1 MNFDGRSPHF
11 NPNPLFE
18 DPVTVFLWRDRILT
32 LCRGRLFNN
41 LVTALSILSIG
52 RELFISA
59 EGTNVKKKLSRA
71 RRFDNSSSKTSSS
84 SWYLFS
90 LREDRPRIEAFA
102 PINTPCL
109 VFDLVSPGDKFHD
122 PHRDDIDFNCLPSLL
137 HNLHNWR
144 TITISTEKRK
154 TSEEIVVNKRKKG
167 RKRVVVV
174 RGKIEFEFCR
184 VDC

>member
-11 NPNPLFE
+11 NPPFE

-154 TSEEIVVNKRKKG
+154 TSEEIVV
-167 RKRVVVV
+167 
-174 RGKIEFEFCR
+174 
-184 VDC
+184 